1 MSPERLS
8 ELRRQRALVSQHLE
22 WLDREIAAAESPAPP
37 PAAPAPLEIS
47 PMPAVILP
55 EYVPD
60 PEGARR
66 ATKRGC
72 LLYAALALVL
82 FFAVLLAIYFWR
94 YRDRPLLFA
103 PTSSLNVAP
112 ASDRQVGAGLGV

>member
-1 MSPERLS
+1 MSPDRLS

-22 WLDREIAAAESPAPP
+22 WLDREIAAAEPLAPSPAPAP
-37 PAAPAPLEIS
+37 PESDPR
-47 PMPAVILP
+47 PMVIMP
-55 EYVPD
+55 EYAPD
-60 PEGARR
+60 PEGAQR

-82 FFAVLLAIYFWR
+82 FFAVLAAIYFWR

-112 ASDRQVGAGLGV
+112 ANVMRGGAGFGV